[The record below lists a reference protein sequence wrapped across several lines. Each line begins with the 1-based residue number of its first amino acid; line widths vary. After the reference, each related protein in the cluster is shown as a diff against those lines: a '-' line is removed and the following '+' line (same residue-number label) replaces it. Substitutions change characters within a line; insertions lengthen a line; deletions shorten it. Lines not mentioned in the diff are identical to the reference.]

1 MNKTEIMAFLKA
13 TPICFLATTKGN
25 KPHVRALGLYRADED
40 GIILQSDKR
49 KDLHKQLVE
58 NPEVEICFCDV
69 KNFIEVRVSGRI
81 EIVEDLALK
90 KEIVEARPYVK
101 PVVEQMGYDTIAVY
115 RLKNGKATFWSVKEP
130 LAPKTY
136 VDL

>member
-1 MNKTEIMAFLKA
+1 MDKTDIMNFLKA
-13 TPICFLATTKGN
+13 TPICFLATAEGN
-25 KPHVRALGLYRADED
+25 KPHVRALGVYRVDD
-40 GIILQSDKR
+40 NGIILQSGKR

-58 NPEVEICFCDV
+58 NPEAEICFCDLG
-69 KNFIEVRVSGRI
+69 NFAQVRVSGRI

-90 KEIVEARPYVK
+90 KEIIEKRPHIK
-101 PVVEQMGYDTIAVY
+101 PVVERFGYDIISVY
-115 RLKNGKATFWSVKEP
+115 RLKNGKATFWSIMEP

>member
-1 MNKTEIMAFLKA
+1 MAFIKA
-13 TPICFLATTKGN
+13 TPICFLASIEGN
-25 KPHVRALGLYRADED
+25 KPHVRALGLYRADEN

-49 KDLHKQLVE
+49 KNLYRQLVK
-58 NPEVEICFCDV
+58 NPEAEICFPDV
-69 KNFIEVRVSGRI
+69 KNFIQVRVSGRI

-115 RLKNGKATFWSVKEP
+115 RLKNGKATFWSAEEP
-130 LAPKTY
+130 LSPKTY

>member
-1 MNKTEIMAFLKA
+1 MNKTEIMAFMKA
-13 TPICFLATTKGN
+13 NPICCVATVEGN
-25 KPHVRALGLYRADED
+25 KPHVRALGLYRADEK

-49 KDLHKQLVE
+49 KDLYKQLVK
-58 NPEVEICFCDV
+58 NPEAEICFCDS
-69 KNFIEVRVSGRI
+69 KNFVEVRVSGRI

-90 KEIVEARPYVK
+90 KEIVEVRPFVK

-115 RLKNGKATFWSVKEP
+115 RLKNGKATFWSVNEQ
-130 LAPKTY
+130 LTPKTY